1 MRGPVAPISI
11 VGESCL
17 MQILHKRV
25 IFRGFGLLQICNDP
39 SPGPERPPPLILQV
53 FWVKFWKGWVVGGP
67 DIPLAHQREEVGV
80 AVLQAGPVGGAVG
93 RRHTGQV
100 TITDPTISPH
110 MRAGLTLAP
119 WGSWVL
125 ESSWR

>member
-1 MRGPVAPISI
+1 M
-11 VGESCL
+11 
-17 MQILHKRV
+17 
-25 IFRGFGLLQICNDP
+25 
-39 SPGPERPPPLILQV
+39 
-53 FWVKFWKGWVVGGP
+53 FWVEFWKGWVVWGR
-67 DIPLAHQREEVGV
+67 DIALAHQREEVSV

-93 RRHTGQV
+93 RRHRGFV

>member
-1 MRGPVAPISI
+1 MFLVNFFEGA
-11 VGESCL
+11 GC
-17 MQILHKRV
+17 
-25 IFRGFGLLQICNDP
+25 
-39 SPGPERPPPLILQV
+39 
-53 FWVKFWKGWVVGGP
+53 GGP

-80 AVLQAGPVGGAVG
+80 AVLQARPVGGAVR
-93 RRHTGQV
+93 RRHRGFV
-100 TITDPTISPH
+100 TITDPTITPH